1 MKTVAIKATVEVPWQ
16 TVGNI
21 LVNAFEGGS
30 NYWYMIHDKKRPK
43 NFDNSEKGDE
53 RFSHMS
59 YPINEGGAILV
70 SNEKLSGGKGCEDG
84 EDDHKEKWVN
94 QKSLTRGMKIMA
106 EKYPEHFNDMISEND
121 DSITGD
127 VLLQC
132 TIFGKLIYG

>member
-1 MKTVAIKATVEVPWQ
+1 MKTIAIKTTVGVPWQ

-30 NYWYMIHDKKRPK
+30 NYWYMIHDRKRPK
-43 NFDNSEKGDE
+43 NFYNSEKGDW
-53 RFSHMS
+53 SYPHMS

-70 SNEKLSGGKGCEDG
+70 SNEKISGGKDCKDG

-94 QKSLTRGMKIMA
+94 QESLAEGLRIMA
-106 EKYPEHFNDMISEND
+106 EKYPEDFNNMISEND
-121 DSITGD
+121 DAITGD

-132 TIFGKLIYG
+132 TLFGEVIYG